1 MPFNSAEQVEQA
13 RQFLESNQSEVD
25 RLSRLLSQLSKCF
38 LEKIGAA
45 VLPADEVTTLE
56 EFLASGDLKQ
66 LYLRLNRLYVEFLR
80 AGVSDAIWCVKGGLS
95 SWCDATGSYW
105 PYMTFGERK
114 NRLVH
119 AQQWHDEACVAIEY
133 EAARAASLTVAQG

>member
-25 RLSRLLSQLSKCF
+25 RLSSLLSLLSKCF

-56 EFLASGDLKQ
+56 ECLASGDLKQ
-66 LYLRLNRLYVEFLR
+66 LYLRLNRLYGEFVR
-80 AGVSDAIWCVKGGLS
+80 AGVSDAIWCVLGGLS

-105 PYMTFGERK
+105 PYMTFGSRQ

-133 EAARAASLTVAQG
+133 EAAKAASLAVA